1 MRKYLLFILFIF
13 IVGCTDET
21 NKLIVFENN
30 IGIKNGMLG
39 TYKREKI
46 KVSLCYNNSK
56 YYMKYIFQSKTKSSI
71 IEGTFIPSKV
81 SNTSD
86 YYIFSFPK
94 MTMYSF
100 DKSDKTKTVIHF
112 KNLIL
117 YLKYEKETLLYWT
130 NMLSD
135 SEEEMNVKKIK
146 DLIVKSYTETF
157 IKEGERLQKID
168 GCSSNDIDFE
178 IDKIKKKFSS
188 YKLKK

>member
-1 MRKYLLFILFIF
+1 
-13 IVGCTDET
+13 
-21 NKLIVFENN
+21 
-30 IGIKNGMLG
+30 
-39 TYKREKI
+39 
-46 KVSLCYNNSK
+46 
-56 YYMKYIFQSKTKSSI
+56 MKYIFQSKSSI